1 MDLKQPLEIRNP
13 RRRLLDAAGE
23 VFAARGYHDAT
34 TQEICQKARINGAAV
49 NYHFGGKER
58 LYLAVLREAF
68 ERNHE
73 QPPWI
78 EIHNRARPPEE
89 RLRLFIHA
97 LFFELLT
104 RDRPAWHGRLIAR
117 EMVRPSEALP
127 EVVDQSI
134 RPIFVSL
141 CDVIRQL
148 VPGLSGDQVKM
159 AAVNTAGMLF
169 HYYHCRPMIAALWPA
184 LEYSAESLDRIAD
197 FAFLYT
203 RSALRG
209 LATLPPCP
217 PARRA
222 GKKSPGIQKTPAA
235 RHRPKIR

>member
-1 MDLKQPLEIRNP
+1 MDLKTPFESRDP

-34 TQEICQKARINGAAV
+34 TLEICKKARINGAAV

-58 LYLAVLREAF
+58 LYQAVLREAF

-73 QPPWI
+73 RPPWI
-78 EIHNRARPPEE
+78 GIHNRALPPEE
-89 RLRLFIHA
+89 RLRSFIHA

-141 CDVIRQL
+141 CDVIQQL
-148 VPGLSGDQVKM
+148 APGLSGDQVKM
-159 AAVNTAGMLF
+159 AAVNTAGMVF
-169 HYYHCRPMIAALWPA
+169 HYFHCRPMIAALWPA
-184 LEYSAESLDRIAD
+184 LEYSSESVDRIAD

-209 LATLPPCP
+209 LASTHRKQPVR
-217 PARRA
+217 PAEPKMPAPRRA
-222 GKKSPGIQKTPAA
+222 PKA
-235 RHRPKIR
+235 R